1 MSTGPPNRQ
10 EERRGKQLSGFR
22 LFLVRFVLFFIV
34 IAAASS
40 LFELLLSLFGHRV
53 GLLIVLLPLG
63 WATAV
68 VLSAFLVGMLYYDK
82 DDADGE

>member
-1 MSTGPPNRQ
+1 MSTGPSNRQ
-10 EERRGKQLSGFR
+10 PERRGKHLSGFR